1 MTKNPATIEDSDDVS
16 MAALVM
22 YRYGISGIP
31 VVKQSKLVGI
41 VTKSDIVFALAE
53 EA

>member
-1 MTKNPATIEDSDDVS
+1 

-22 YRYGISGIP
+22 YRYNISGIP
-31 VVKQSKLVGI
+31 VIKQSKLTGI
-41 VTKSDIVFALAE
+41 ITKSDIVFALAK